1 MVDPTSGVSSTSN
14 SANNISTN
22 NAIMGK
28 DDFLKM
34 MIAQLK
40 NQDPMNPMDGTQY
53 ASQLAQFSSL
63 EQLSNLN
70 STMTQSLA
78 GNSQLT
84 QSINNMMVS
93 NLIGKDT
100 KLTGSDIQVN
110 GQTKIDLGYNLPM
123 QASSVEVDIYD
134 SNGGL
139 VKTINNS
146 SLSKGDSKLSWDL
159 TDNSG
164 SKVPNSNYT
173 FKVTATDANGN
184 DITTTQYKYGIIDG
198 VKFNSSGTVLLIDGA
213 EYNISEV
220 SEITNTNN
228 NGNGQ

>member
-1 MVDPTSGVSSTSN
+1 
-14 SANNISTN
+14 
-22 NAIMGK
+22 
-28 DDFLKM
+28 
-34 MIAQLK
+34 
-40 NQDPMNPMDGTQY
+40 
-53 ASQLAQFSSL
+53 
-63 EQLSNLN
+63 
-70 STMTQSLA
+70 MTQSLA
-78 GNSQLT
+78 GNFQLT